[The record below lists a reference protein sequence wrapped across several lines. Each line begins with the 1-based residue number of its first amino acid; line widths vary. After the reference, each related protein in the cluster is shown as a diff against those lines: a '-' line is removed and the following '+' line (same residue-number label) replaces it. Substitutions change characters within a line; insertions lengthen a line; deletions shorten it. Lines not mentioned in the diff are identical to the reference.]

1 MVRAKEPT
9 DKPAKREPAAPKQ
22 REKESDA
29 GSLQLSLLSTLEKRT
44 GAMTVKELATLLSV
58 SVRTIYN
65 MIEKDGFPV
74 IRIGASMRID
84 PVQAAKWLRDRRVHY

>member
-1 MVRAKEPT
+1 MIRAKEPT
-9 DKPAKREPAAPKQ
+9 DKPAKREAVAPQ
-22 REKESDA
+22 DV
-29 GSLQLSLLSTLEKRT
+29 LLSLLSSLEKRT